1 MKTRLSVRREQG
13 LTLIELFVVMV
24 VIGVLA
30 VFFMDLPDHTAKAR
44 ALRIQCINNQKQVGL
59 AMRVW
64 AGDHGDKYPTSI
76 SETNG
81 GTMEFVTGPNEWR
94 HFQVMSNELTTPVL
108 VFCPSEETRMRATNF
123 TFLRNSNIS
132 FFLGVD
138 VADGSNPQM
147 ILAGDRNLTNGTPIK
162 NGILQVSSNNPAGWT
177 SDMHNKVGNLLLAD
191 GSVQQVSMTGLR
203 SAIENATNGTS
214 RLQMPVTTP

>member
-1 MKTRLSVRREQG
+1 M
-13 LTLIELFVVMV
+13 TLVELLVVMV

-30 VFFMDLPDHTAKAR
+30 VFFMGLPIGHSKAR
-44 ALRIQCINNQKQVGL
+44 AIRVYCINNQKQIGL
-59 AMRVW
+59 ATRVW
-64 AGDHGDKYPTSI
+64 ASDHGDKYPASI

-81 GTMEFVTGPNEWR
+81 GTMEFVGGTDEWR
-94 HFQVMSNELTTPVL
+94 HFLVMSNELSTPKIL
-108 VFCPSEETRMRATNF
+108 LCPSDERTLYATNF

-147 ILAGDRNLTNGTPIK
+147 ILGGDRNLTNGTPIK

-177 SDMHNKVGNLLLAD
+177 SDMHNKVGNILLAD

-214 RLQMPVTTP
+214 RLQMPVLGP